1 MTQGKKGSRA
11 ETIDNGSPKIM
22 SYLTLNFISFSFQFA
37 MEFTVHYDNS
47 NQNKTMVVDVPT
59 DAKIDDAKS
68 LCGLAQQ
75 TLTLL
80 WSEPAINDS
89 KVILNRTLTVEF
101 SVVPNDT

>member
-1 MTQGKKGSRA
+1 
-11 ETIDNGSPKIM
+11 
-22 SYLTLNFISFSFQFA
+22 

-68 LCGLAQQ
+68 HCGLAQQ